1 MNGVI
6 LLLIAIVALSGG
18 YVFYGK
24 RLAKKWGVDP
34 SHKTPAFEFEDG
46 VDYVPTDSNVLFGHQ
61 FASIAGAAPIIGP
74 IVASSYG
81 WLPVLLW
88 CLLGGI
94 FFGGVQDFG
103 SMVASVKNEG
113 HSLGFII
120 KKYLGS
126 TGKTLFLL
134 FCWLFCILVIAAFA
148 NIVAVSFG
156 SVSGNIQLT
165 NSNGSTATTSSLF
178 ILFAVGLGFYSRK
191 FKPSSLVQTIVAL
204 VLLVSAIAIGLN
216 APITSLSVHNWTYI
230 VFVYILIASVV
241 PVWSLLQPRDYL
253 NSFLLIFM
261 IAAAVIGILVAHPTM
276 ELPVLTSYS
285 VGGKSMFPFLFVTI
299 ACGAVS
305 GFHAL
310 VSSNTSSKQIRSE
323 KDMLKVSYGAMLV
336 ESLLAIIALVC
347 VGSLGGMP
355 QGASAQQTFAM
366 AIANFLDVLHVN
378 HSLSLT
384 LINLAISAFALTSL
398 DSVARIA
405 RLSFQ
410 ELFTDETQSK
420 ESITPIQKLCQ
431 NSIFATVITLI
442 LGYLLSKGGYLNIW
456 ALFGSSNQMLSALAL
471 SAVAVY
477 LKKTGKDSKNVW
489 IPMIVMMAVT
499 FSALT
504 LLNISNIQSIGTES
518 FVFAKQGLQLIFG
531 IFITVLGLM
540 ISYNSIKTLFFT
552 KNEVTEDSVS
562 DAKTKADA

>member
-1 MNGVI
+1 MNGITILVI
-6 LLLIAIVALSGG
+6 GIVALVSG
-18 YVFYGK
+18 YIFYGK
-24 RLAKKWGVDP
+24 RLAKKWGVD
-34 SHKTPAFEFEDG
+34 SSRKTPAYEYEDG

-113 HSLGFII
+113 HSLGYII

-126 TGKTLFLL
+126 TGKALFLL
-134 FCWLFCILVIAAFA
+134 FCWLFCIVVIAAFA

-156 SVSGNIQLT
+156 AVANNPALT
-165 NSNGSTATTSSLF
+165 VSNGSTATTSSLF
-178 ILFAVGLGFYSRK
+178 ILFAVGFGFFIRK
-191 FKPSSLVQTIVAL
+191 VRPNQILQTVIAI
-204 VLLVSAIAIGLN
+204 VLLVIAIFIGLK
-216 APITSLSVHNWTYI
+216 APITSIDVHGWSYI
-230 VFVYILIASVV
+230 VFIYIFFASVV
-241 PVWSLLQPRDYL
+241 PVWALLQPRDYL
-253 NSFLLIFM
+253 NSFLLILM
-261 IAAAVIGILVAHPTM
+261 IAAAVFGIIIARPSM
-276 ELPVLTSYS
+276 SLPAITSFS
-285 VGGKSMFPFLFVTI
+285 VGGKGMFPYLFVTI

-310 VSSNTSSKQIRSE
+310 VSSNTSSKQIKDE

-336 ESLLAIIALVC
+336 ESLLAVIALVC

-366 AIANFLDVLHVN
+366 AIANFLDIVHIDHN
-378 HSLSLT
+378 LSLT

-410 ELFTDETQSK
+410 ELFTDEDQDSAKVTFL
-420 ESITPIQKLCQ
+420 QKLCQ
-431 NSIFATVITLI
+431 NSIFATVLTLV
-442 LGYLLSKGGYLNIW
+442 LGYALSKGGYLNIW

-477 LKKTGKDSKNVW
+477 LKKSGKASKNVW
-489 IPMIVMMAVT
+489 IPMLIMMAVT
-499 FSALT
+499 FTALT
-504 LLNISNIQSIGTES
+504 MLNISNFQAIGTEG

-531 IFITVLGLM
+531 IFIFVTGIL
-540 ISYNSIKTLFFT
+540 ISYNSIKSLFFKKLGTSKT
-552 KNEVTEDSVS
+552 KNSI
-562 DAKTKADA
+562 

>member
-6 LLLIAIVALSGG
+6 ILIIAIVALLMG
-18 YVFYGK
+18 YVFYGN

-34 SHKTPAFEFEDG
+34 SKKTPAFEHEDG

-74 IVASSYG
+74 IVAASYG

-134 FCWLFCILVIAAFA
+134 FCWLFCIVVIAAFA

-156 SVSGNIQLT
+156 SVANNPALT
-165 NSNGSTATTSSLF
+165 LSNGSTATTSCLF
-178 ILFAVGLGFYSRK
+178 ILFAVGFGFYSRK
-191 FKPSSLVQTIVAL
+191 FKPNQILQTIIAI
-204 VLLVSAIAIGLN
+204 VLLVVAIFIGLK
-216 APITSLSVHNWTYI
+216 APITSLNVTVWTYV
-230 VFVYILIASVV
+230 VFAYILVASIV

-261 IAAAVIGILVAHPTM
+261 IAAAVIGIIVAHPTM
-276 ELPVLTSYS
+276 DLPAFTSFS
-285 VGGKSMFPFLFVTI
+285 VGGKGMFPYLFVTI

-310 VSSNTSSKQIRSE
+310 VSSNTSSKQIKNE

-336 ESLLAIIALVC
+336 ETLLAIIALVC

-355 QGASAQQTFAM
+355 KGASAQQTFAI
-366 AIANFLDVLHVN
+366 AIANFLDILHVN
-378 HSLSLT
+378 HNLSLT

-410 ELFTDETQSK
+410 ELFVNEDQDASK
-420 ESITPIQKLCQ
+420 VGPIQKLCQ
-431 NSIFATVITLI
+431 NSVFATVLTLV
-442 LGYLLSKGGYLNIW
+442 LGYALSKGGYLNIW

-477 LKKTGKDSKNVW
+477 LKKAGKTSKNVW
-489 IPMIVMMAVT
+489 IPMLIMMAVT

-504 LLNISNIQSIGTES
+504 LLNISNLQTIGTEN

-531 IFITVLGLM
+531 IFIFIIGIM
-540 ISYNSIKTLFFT
+540 ISYNSIKTLFFD
-552 KNEVTEDSVS
+552 N
-562 DAKTKADA
+562 KAVKAN

>member
-6 LLLIAIVALSGG
+6 ILLIGIVALIAG

-24 RLAKKWGVDP
+24 RLAKKWGVDE
-34 SHKTPAFEFEDG
+34 SKKTPAYEFEDG

-81 WLPVLLW
+81 WVPVLLW
-88 CLLGGI
+88 CLMGGI

-113 HSLGFII
+113 HSLGYII

-126 TGKTLFLL
+126 TGKALFLL
-134 FCWLFCILVIAAFA
+134 FCWLFCIVVIAAFA

-156 SVSGNIQLT
+156 AVADNPALT
-165 NSNGSTATTSSLF
+165 LSNGSTATTSSLF
-178 ILFAVGLGFYSRK
+178 IFFAVGFGFFCRK
-191 FKPSSLVQTIVAL
+191 VRPNKVLQTVIAIA
-204 VLLVSAIAIGLN
+204 LLVIAMFIGLK
-216 APITSLSVHNWTYI
+216 APITSLDVHGWSYI
-230 VFVYILIASVV
+230 VFIYIFVASVV

-261 IAAAVIGILVAHPTM
+261 IAAAVFGILIARPTIS
-276 ELPVLTSYS
+276 LPAVTSFS
-285 VGGKSMFPFLFVTI
+285 VNGQTMFPYLFVTI

-310 VSSNTSSKQIRSE
+310 VSSNTSSKQIKNE
-323 KDMLKVSYGAMLV
+323 KDMIKVSYGAMLV
-336 ESLLAIIALVC
+336 ESLLAVIALVC

-355 QGASAQQTFAM
+355 KGASAQQTFAM
-366 AIANFLDVLHVN
+366 AIANFLDIVHMDHN
-378 HSLSLT
+378 LSLT

-410 ELFTDETQSK
+410 ELFTNEDQDPATIS
-420 ESITPIQKLCQ
+420 PIQKLFQ
-431 NSIFATVITLI
+431 NSIFATLITLV
-442 LGYLLSKGGYLNIW
+442 LGYALSKGGYLNIW

-477 LKKTGKDSKNVW
+477 LKKSGKTSKNVW
-489 IPMIVMMAVT
+489 IPMLIMMAVT
-499 FSALT
+499 FTALT
-504 LLNISNIQSIGTES
+504 MLNISNIRAIGTDS

-531 IFITVLGLM
+531 IFIFITGLL

-552 KNEVTEDSVS
+552 KKET
-562 DAKTKADA
+562 A

>member
-6 LLLIAIVALSGG
+6 LLVIGFGALATG
-18 YVFYGK
+18 YVFYGQ
-24 RLAKKWGVDP
+24 RLAKKWGVNP
-34 SHKTPAFEFEDG
+34 THKTPAYEHEDG
-46 VDYVPTDSNVLFGHQ
+46 VDYVPTDSTVLFGHQ

-88 CLLGGI
+88 CLLGGV

-103 SMVASVKNEG
+103 SMVASVKNDG

-120 KKYLGS
+120 KKYLGP
-126 TGKTLFLL
+126 TGKTLFLS

-156 SVSGNIQLT
+156 SVAGNAQLT

-178 ILFAVGLGFYSRK
+178 IFFAVGFGFYARK
-191 FKPSSLVQTIVAL
+191 FKPGTVKQAIIAL

-216 APITSLSVHNWTYI
+216 APLTSLSVHSWTYI

-261 IAAAVIGILVAHPTM
+261 IGAAVIGILVARPTM
-276 ELPVLTSYS
+276 ELPALTTYA
-285 VGGKSMFPFLFVTI
+285 VGGKPMFPFLFVTI

-310 VSSNTSSKQIRSE
+310 VSSNTSSKQISSE

-336 ESLLAIIALVC
+336 ESLLAIIALVA

-355 QGASAQQTFAM
+355 KGASAQQTFAI
-366 AIANFLDVLHVN
+366 AIANFLDVLKIN
-378 HSLSLT
+378 HNLSLT

-410 ELFTDETQSK
+410 EIFTDESQDKATIS
-420 ESITPIQKLCQ
+420 PIQKLCQ
-431 NSIFATVITLI
+431 NSIFATVVTLV

-477 LKKTGKDSKNVW
+477 LKKSGKDSKNVW
-489 IPMIVMMAVT
+489 IPMLVMMAVT

-504 LLNISNIQSIGTES
+504 LLNISNFKTIGTEN

-531 IFITVLGLM
+531 LFITVLGVM

-552 KNEVTEDSVS
+552 KKEVEEVS
-562 DAKTKADA
+562 SESTKADA

>member
-6 LLLIAIVALSGG
+6 ILIIGLVALLGG
-18 YVFYGK
+18 YVFYGQ

-34 SHKTPAFEFEDG
+34 SRKTPAFEYEDG
-46 VDYVPTDSNVLFGHQ
+46 VDYVPTDSNILFGHQ

-74 IVASSYG
+74 IVASGYG

-103 SMVASVKNEG
+103 AMVASVKNEG

-126 TGKTLFLL
+126 TGKALFLL

-156 SVSGNIQLT
+156 SVAGNEVLT
-165 NSNGSTATTSSLF
+165 RSNGSTATTSSLF
-178 ILFAVGLGFYSRK
+178 IFFAVGFGFFIRK
-191 FKPSSLVQTIVAL
+191 TRPSSLVQTIIAI
-204 VLLVSAIAIGLN
+204 VLLVVAIAIGL
-216 APITSLSVHNWTYI
+216 AVPTTGLSVHGWTYI

-261 IAAAVIGILVAHPTM
+261 IGAAVLGILIAHPTM
-276 ELPVLTSYS
+276 ELPALTSYS
-285 VGGKSMFPFLFVTI
+285 VGGKGMFPFLFVTI

-310 VSSNTSSKQIRSE
+310 VSSNTSSKQIKSE

-336 ESLLAIIALVC
+336 ESLLAVIALVC

-355 QGASAQQTFAM
+355 KGASAQQTFAM
-366 AIANFLDVLHVN
+366 AIANFLDVVHVN
-378 HSLSLT
+378 HNLSLT

-410 ELFTDETQSK
+410 ELFTDENQDQST
-420 ESITPIQKLCQ
+420 IGPVQKLCQ

-477 LKKTGKDSKNVW
+477 LKKSGKDSKNVW

-499 FSALT
+499 FTALT
-504 LLNISNIQSIGTES
+504 MLNVSNFQSIGTDS

-531 IFITVLGLM
+531 IFITILGLL

-552 KNEVTEDSVS
+552 KKGEATL
-562 DAKTKADA
+562 

>member
-1 MNGVI
+1 MNGITV
-6 LLLIAIVALSGG
+6 LLISIAALFAG
-18 YVFYGK
+18 YIFYGK
-24 RLAKKWGVDP
+24 KLAKKWGVDA
-34 SHKTPAFEFEDG
+34 SRKTPAYEFEDG

-74 IVASSYG
+74 IVASTYG

-113 HSLGFII
+113 HSLGYII
-120 KKYLGS
+120 QKYLGK

-134 FCWLFCILVIAAFA
+134 FCWLFCIVVIAAFA

-156 SVSGNIQLT
+156 SVSNNPTLT
-165 NSNGSTATTSSLF
+165 QSNGSTATTSSLF
-178 ILFAVGLGFYSRK
+178 IIFAVGLGFFARK
-191 FKPSSLVQTIVAL
+191 FKPNQIIQTVVAIA
-204 VLLVSAIAIGLN
+204 LLVIAMFIGLK
-216 APITSLSVHNWTYI
+216 APITSLDVHGWSYI
-230 VFVYILIASVV
+230 VFIYIFVASVV
-241 PVWSLLQPRDYL
+241 PVWALLQPRDYL

-261 IAAAVIGILVAHPTM
+261 IAAAVFGIIIARPDM
-276 ELPVLTSYS
+276 SLPAVTSFS
-285 VGGKSMFPFLFVTI
+285 VGGQSMFPYLFVTI

-310 VSSNTSSKQIRSE
+310 VSSNTSSKQIKNE
-323 KDMLKVSYGAMLV
+323 KDMIKVSYGAMLV
-336 ESLLAIIALVC
+336 ESLLAVIALVC

-355 QGASAQQTFAM
+355 EGATAQQTFAM
-366 AIANFLDVLHVN
+366 AIANFLDIVHMDHN
-378 HSLSLT
+378 LSLT

-410 ELFTDETQSK
+410 ELFTDEDQDSSK
-420 ESITPIQKLCQ
+420 VNFIQKLCQ
-431 NSIFATVITLI
+431 NSIFATIITLV
-442 LGYLLSKGGYLNIW
+442 LGYALSKGGYLNIW

-477 LKKTGKDSKNVW
+477 LKKSGTDSKNVW
-489 IPMIVMMAVT
+489 IPMLIMMAVT

-504 LLNISNIQSIGTES
+504 LLNISNFKAIGTEN

-531 IFITVLGLM
+531 IFIFITGIL
-540 ISYNSIKTLFFT
+540 ISYNSIKSIFF
-552 KNEVTEDSVS
+552 KD
-562 DAKTKADA
+562 

>member
-6 LLLIAIVALSGG
+6 ILIIAIVALLMG
-18 YVFYGK
+18 YVFYGN

-34 SHKTPAFEFEDG
+34 SKKTPAFEHEDG

-74 IVASSYG
+74 IVAASYG

-134 FCWLFCILVIAAFA
+134 FCWLFCIVVIAAFA

-156 SVSGNIQLT
+156 SVANNPALT
-165 NSNGSTATTSSLF
+165 LSNGSTATTSCLF
-178 ILFAVGLGFYSRK
+178 ILFAVGFGFYSRK
-191 FKPSSLVQTIVAL
+191 FKPNQILQTIIAI
-204 VLLVSAIAIGLN
+204 VLLVVAIFIGLK
-216 APITSLSVHNWTYI
+216 APITSLNVTVWTYV
-230 VFVYILIASVV
+230 VFAYILVASIV

-261 IAAAVIGILVAHPTM
+261 IAAAVIGIIVAHPTM
-276 ELPVLTSYS
+276 DLPAFTSFS
-285 VGGKSMFPFLFVTI
+285 VGGKGMFPYLFVTI

-310 VSSNTSSKQIRSE
+310 VSSNTSSKQIKNE

-336 ESLLAIIALVC
+336 ETLLAIIALVC

-355 QGASAQQTFAM
+355 KGASAQQTFAI
-366 AIANFLDVLHVN
+366 AIANFLDILHVN
-378 HSLSLT
+378 HNLSLT

-410 ELFTDETQSK
+410 ELFVNEDQDASK
-420 ESITPIQKLCQ
+420 VGPIQKLCQ
-431 NSIFATVITLI
+431 NSVFATVLTLV
-442 LGYLLSKGGYLNIW
+442 LGYALSKGGYLNIW

-477 LKKTGKDSKNVW
+477 LKKSGKTSKNVW
-489 IPMIVMMAVT
+489 IPMLIMMAVT

-504 LLNISNIQSIGTES
+504 LLNISNLQTIGTEN

-531 IFITVLGLM
+531 IFIFIIGIM
-540 ISYNSIKTLFFT
+540 ISYNSIKTLFFD
-552 KNEVTEDSVS
+552 N
-562 DAKTKADA
+562 KAVKAN

>member
-6 LLLIAIVALSGG
+6 ILIIGLVALLGG
-18 YVFYGK
+18 YVFYGQ

-34 SHKTPAFEFEDG
+34 SRKTPAFEYEDG
-46 VDYVPTDSNVLFGHQ
+46 VDYVPTDSNILFGHQ

-74 IVASSYG
+74 IVASGYG

-103 SMVASVKNEG
+103 AMVASVKNEG

-120 KKYLGS
+120 KKYLGP
-126 TGKTLFLL
+126 TGKALFLL

-156 SVSGNIQLT
+156 SVAGNEVLT
-165 NSNGSTATTSSLF
+165 RSNGSTATTSSLF
-178 ILFAVGLGFYSRK
+178 IFFAVGFGFFIRK
-191 FKPSSLVQTIVAL
+191 VRPSSLVQTIMAI
-204 VLLVSAIAIGLN
+204 VLLVVAIAIGL
-216 APITSLSVHNWTYI
+216 AVPTTGLSVHGWTYI

-261 IAAAVIGILVAHPTM
+261 IGAAVLGILIAHPTM
-276 ELPVLTSYS
+276 ELPALTSYS
-285 VGGKSMFPFLFVTI
+285 VGGKGMFPFLFVTI

-310 VSSNTSSKQIRSE
+310 VSSNTSSKQIKSE

-336 ESLLAIIALVC
+336 ESLLAVIALVC

-355 QGASAQQTFAM
+355 KGASAQQTFAM
-366 AIANFLDVLHVN
+366 AIANFLDVVHVN
-378 HSLSLT
+378 HNLSLT

-410 ELFTDETQSK
+410 ELFTDENQDPSTIS
-420 ESITPIQKLCQ
+420 PFQKLCQ
-431 NSIFATVITLI
+431 NSIFATIITLI

-477 LKKTGKDSKNVW
+477 LKKSGRDSKNVW

-499 FSALT
+499 FTALT
-504 LLNISNIQSIGTES
+504 MLNVSNFQSIGTEN

-531 IFITVLGLM
+531 IFITILGLL
-540 ISYNSIKTLFFT
+540 ISYNSIKTLFF
-552 KNEVTEDSVS
+552 
-562 DAKTKADA
+562 AKKGEATR

>member
-1 MNGVI
+1 MNGI
-6 LLLIAIVALSGG
+6 TILIIGLGSLLLG
-18 YVFYGK
+18 YVFYGQ
-24 RLAKKWGVDP
+24 RLSKKWGVDE
-34 SHKTPAFEFEDG
+34 SKKTPAYEHEDG

-88 CLLGGI
+88 CLMGGI

-103 SMVASVKNEG
+103 AMVASVKNDG
-113 HSLGFII
+113 HSLGYII

-134 FCWLFCILVIAAFA
+134 FCWLFCIVVIAAFA

-156 SVSGNIQLT
+156 SVANNPVLT
-165 NSNGSTATTSSLF
+165 ASNGSTATTSSLF
-178 ILFAVGLGFYSRK
+178 ILFAVGFGFFCRK
-191 FKPSSLVQTIVAL
+191 VRPNKTVQTLIAL
-204 VLLVSAIAIGLN
+204 ALLIIAMVIGLN
-216 APITSLSVHNWTYI
+216 APITSLTVQSWTYI
-230 VFVYILIASVV
+230 VFIYIFVASVV
-241 PVWSLLQPRDYL
+241 PVWALLQPRDYL

-261 IAAAVIGILVAHPTM
+261 IAAAVFGIFIARP
-276 ELPVLTSYS
+276 EISLPAVTSFS
-285 VGGKSMFPFLFVTI
+285 VGGKGMFPYLFVTI

-310 VSSNTSSKQIRSE
+310 VSSNTSSKQIKNE

-336 ESLLAIIALVC
+336 ESLLAVIALVC

-355 QGASAQQTFAM
+355 EGATAQQTFAM
-366 AIANFLDVLHVN
+366 AIANFLDVVHMDHN
-378 HSLSLT
+378 LSLT

-410 ELFTDETQSK
+410 ELFTDEDEDPSK
-420 ESITPIQKLCQ
+420 VSPIKKLCQ
-431 NSIFATVITLI
+431 NSSFATIITLI
-442 LGYLLSKGGYLNIW
+442 LGYALSKGGYLNIW

-477 LKKTGKDSKNVW
+477 LKKAGKDSKNVW
-489 IPMIVMMAVT
+489 IPMIIMMAVT

-504 LLNISNIQSIGTES
+504 MLNISNFRAIGSEG

-531 IFITVLGLM
+531 TFIFVTGIL
-540 ISYNSIKTLFFT
+540 ISYNSIKSLFFSNN
-552 KNEVTEDSVS
+552 K
-562 DAKTKADA
+562 

>member
-1 MNGVI
+1 MNGVLI
-6 LLLIAIVALSGG
+6 LIIGIVALSLG
-18 YVFYGK
+18 YVFYGQ
-24 RLAKKWGVDP
+24 RLSKKWGVDP
-34 SHKTPAFEFEDG
+34 SRKTPAFEFEDG

-126 TGKTLFLL
+126 TGKALFLL
-134 FCWLFCILVIAAFA
+134 FCWLFCIVVIAAFA

-156 SVSGNIQLT
+156 SVANNPTLT
-165 NSNGSTATTSSLF
+165 LSNGSTATTSCLF
-178 ILFAVGLGFYSRK
+178 IVFAVGLGFFSRK
-191 FKPSSLVQTIVAL
+191 FRPKQSLLTVIAII
-204 VLLVSAIAIGLN
+204 LLVVAMTIGLK
-216 APITSLSVHNWTYI
+216 APITSLDVHGWSYI
-230 VFVYILIASVV
+230 VFVYILIASIV

-276 ELPVLTSYS
+276 SLPAVTTFS
-285 VGGKSMFPFLFVTI
+285 VGGKGMFPYLFVTI

-310 VSSNTSSKQIRSE
+310 VSSNTSSKQIKSE

-336 ESLLAIIALVC
+336 ESLLAVIALVC

-355 QGASAQQTFAM
+355 EGASAQQTFAM
-366 AIANFLDVLHVN
+366 AIANFLDVVN
-378 HSLSLT
+378 MNHNLSMT

-410 ELFTDETQSK
+410 ELFTDEDQEAATVG
-420 ESITPIQKLCQ
+420 PIQKLCQ
-431 NSIFATVITLI
+431 NSVFATVITLV
-442 LGYLLSKGGYLNIW
+442 LGYALSKGGYLNIW

-477 LKKTGKDSKNVW
+477 LKKSGKDSKNVW
-489 IPMIVMMAVT
+489 IPMLIMMAVT

-504 LLNISNIQSIGTES
+504 LLNISNFQTIGTDS

-531 IFITVLGLM
+531 IFIFIIGIL
-540 ISYNSIKTLFFT
+540 ISYNSIKSLFF
-552 KNEVTEDSVS
+552 S
-562 DAKTKADA
+562 DDESTKTKLQPVLEGELD

>member
-1 MNGVI
+1 MNGVLI
-6 LLLIAIVALSGG
+6 LIIGLVALSLG
-18 YVFYGK
+18 YVFYGQ
-24 RLAKKWGVDP
+24 RLAKNWGVD
-34 SHKTPAFEFEDG
+34 SSRKTPAFEFEDG
-46 VDYVPTDSNVLFGHQ
+46 VDYVPTDSNILFGHQ

-88 CLLGGI
+88 CVLGGI

-113 HSLGFII
+113 HSLGYII

-134 FCWLFCILVIAAFA
+134 FCWLFCIVVIAAFA

-156 SVSGNIQLT
+156 SVANNPTLT
-165 NSNGSTATTSSLF
+165 ASNGSTATTSCLF
-178 ILFAVGLGFYSRK
+178 IFFAVGLGFYGRK
-191 FKPSSLVQTIVAL
+191 FTPNKHLQTVVAL
-204 VLLVSAIAIGLN
+204 VLLVAAIAIGLA
-216 APITSLSVHNWTYI
+216 APLTSLDVSAWSYI
-230 VFVYILIASVV
+230 VFIYILIASVV
-241 PVWSLLQPRDYL
+241 PVWALLQPRDYL

-261 IAAAVIGILVAHPTM
+261 IAAAVVGIFVANPTM
-276 ELPVLTSYS
+276 KLPAVTTFS
-285 VGGKSMFPFLFVTI
+285 VGGKSMFPYLFVTI

-310 VSSNTSSKQIRSE
+310 VSSNTSSKQIKNE

-336 ESLLAIIALVC
+336 ESLLAVIALVC

-355 QGASAQQTFAM
+355 KGASAQQTFAL
-366 AIANFLDVLHVN
+366 AIANFLDVIHVN
-378 HSLSLT
+378 HNLSLT

-410 ELFTDETQSK
+410 ELFTDEDQDPST
-420 ESITPIQKLCQ
+420 INPIQKLCQ
-431 NSIFATVITLI
+431 NSIFATVVTLI
-442 LGYLLSKGGYLNIW
+442 LGYALSKGGYLNIW

-477 LKKTGKDSKNVW
+477 LKKSGKASKNVW
-489 IPMIVMMAVT
+489 IPMIIMMAVT

-504 LLNISNIQSIGTES
+504 LLNISNFQAIGSES
-518 FVFAKQGLQLIFG
+518 FVFAKQGMQLIFG
-531 IFITVLGLM
+531 IFIFIIGIM

-552 KNEVTEDSVS
+552 KEEN
-562 DAKTKADA
+562 

>member
-1 MNGVI
+1 MNGITI
-6 LLLIAIVALSGG
+6 LLIGIAALFSG
-18 YVFYGK
+18 YIFYGK
-24 RLAKKWGVDP
+24 RLAKKWGVD
-34 SHKTPAFEFEDG
+34 SSKQTPAYEFEDG

-74 IVASSYG
+74 IVAASYG

-88 CLLGGI
+88 CLMGGI

-113 HSLGFII
+113 HSLGYII

-126 TGKTLFLL
+126 TGKSLFLL
-134 FCWLFCILVIAAFA
+134 FCWLFCIVVIAAFA

-156 SVSGNIQLT
+156 AVKDNALLT
-165 NSNGSTATTSSLF
+165 QSNGSTATTSSLF
-178 ILFAVGLGFYSRK
+178 IIFAVGFGFYARK
-191 FKPSSLVQTIVAL
+191 FKPNQIMQTVIAIA
-204 VLLVSAIAIGLN
+204 LLVIAMFIGLK
-216 APITSLSVHNWTYI
+216 APITSMSVKSWSYI
-230 VFVYILIASVV
+230 VFIYIFVASVV

-261 IAAAVIGILVAHPTM
+261 IAAAVLGILIARPQM
-276 ELPVLTSYS
+276 SLPAFTSFN
-285 VGGKSMFPFLFVTI
+285 VGGKGLFPYLFVTI

-310 VSSNTSSKQIRSE
+310 VSSNTSSKQIKNE

-355 QGASAQQTFAM
+355 KGASAQQTFAM
-366 AIANFLDVLHVN
+366 AIANFLDIVHMDHN
-378 HSLSLT
+378 LSLT

-410 ELFTDETQSK
+410 ELFTDEDQDPSK
-420 ESITPIQKLCQ
+420 VNFIQKICQ
-431 NSIFATVITLI
+431 NSIFATLITLV
-442 LGYLLSKGGYLNIW
+442 LGYALSKGGYLNIW

-477 LKKTGKDSKNVW
+477 LKKSGKDSKNVW
-489 IPMIVMMAVT
+489 IPMLIMMAVT

-504 LLNISNIQSIGTES
+504 LLNISNFRAIGTEG

-531 IFITVLGLM
+531 MFIFITGLL
-540 ISYNSIKTLFFT
+540 ISYNSIKSLFFN
-552 KNEVTEDSVS
+552 KSKE
-562 DAKTKADA
+562 A

>member
-6 LLLIAIVALSGG
+6 ILIIAIVALLMG
-18 YVFYGK
+18 YVFYGN

-34 SHKTPAFEFEDG
+34 SKKTPAFEHEDG

-74 IVASSYG
+74 IVAASYG

-134 FCWLFCILVIAAFA
+134 FCWLFCIVVIAAFA

-156 SVSGNIQLT
+156 SVANNPALT
-165 NSNGSTATTSSLF
+165 LSNGSTATTSCLF
-178 ILFAVGLGFYSRK
+178 ILFAVGFGFYSRK
-191 FKPSSLVQTIVAL
+191 FKPNQILQTIIAI
-204 VLLVSAIAIGLN
+204 VLLVVAIFIGLK
-216 APITSLSVHNWTYI
+216 APITSLNVTVWTYV
-230 VFVYILIASVV
+230 VFAYILVASIV

-261 IAAAVIGILVAHPTM
+261 IAAAVIGIIVAHPTM
-276 ELPVLTSYS
+276 DLPAFTSFS
-285 VGGKSMFPFLFVTI
+285 VGGKGMFPYLFVTI

-310 VSSNTSSKQIRSE
+310 VSSNTSSKQIKNE

-336 ESLLAIIALVC
+336 ETLLAIIALVC

-355 QGASAQQTFAM
+355 KGASAQQTFAI
-366 AIANFLDVLHVN
+366 AIANFLDILHVN
-378 HSLSLT
+378 HNLSLT
-384 LINLAISAFALTSL
+384 LINLSISAFALTSL

-410 ELFTDETQSK
+410 ELFINEDQDASK
-420 ESITPIQKLCQ
+420 VGPVQKLCQ
-431 NSIFATVITLI
+431 NSVFATVLTLV
-442 LGYLLSKGGYLNIW
+442 LGYALSKGGYLNIW

-477 LKKTGKDSKNVW
+477 LKKAGKTSKNVW
-489 IPMIVMMAVT
+489 IPMLIMMAVT

-504 LLNISNIQSIGTES
+504 LLNISNFQTIGTEN

-531 IFITVLGLM
+531 IFIFIIGVM
-540 ISYNSIKTLFFT
+540 ISYNSIKSIFFD
-552 KNEVTEDSVS
+552 N
-562 DAKTKADA
+562 KAVKAN

>member
-6 LLLIAIVALSGG
+6 LLIIALVALFSG

-34 SHKTPAFEFEDG
+34 ERQTPAFEFEDG

-81 WLPVLLW
+81 WMPVLLW
-88 CLLGGI
+88 CLLGGV

-156 SVSGNIQLT
+156 SVAGNIQLT
-165 NSNGSTATTSSLF
+165 SSNGSTATTSCLF
-178 ILFAVGLGFYSRK
+178 IVFAVGLGFYSRK

-204 VLLVSAIAIGLN
+204 VLLVSAIAIGFN
-216 APITSLSVHNWTYI
+216 SPITALSVKSWTYI
-230 VFVYILIASVV
+230 VFVYILIASIV

-261 IAAAVIGILVAHPTM
+261 IAAAVVGIIVAHPTM
-276 ELPVLTSYS
+276 ELPAFTSYS
-285 VGGKSMFPFLFVTI
+285 VGGKTMFPFLFVTI

-336 ESLLAIIALVC
+336 ESLLAVIALVC

-355 QGASAQQTFAM
+355 KGASAQQTFAL
-366 AIANFLDVLHVN
+366 AIANFLDILHVN
-378 HSLSLT
+378 HNLSLT

-410 ELFTDETQSK
+410 ELFTDENQAK
-420 ESITPIQKLCQ
+420 EAISPIQKICQ
-431 NSIFATVITLI
+431 NSIFATVITLV

-477 LKKTGKDSKNVW
+477 LKKSGKTSKNVW

-504 LLNISNIQSIGTES
+504 LLNISNFQSIGTES

-531 IFITVLGLM
+531 VFITVLGLM
-540 ISYNSIKTLFFT
+540 ISYNSIKVLFFT
-552 KNEVTEDSVS
+552 NSDVEIAAIAAAKED
-562 DAKTKADA
+562 A

>member
-6 LLLIAIVALSGG
+6 ILVIGCVALLSG
-18 YVFYGK
+18 YLYYGR

-34 SHKTPAFEFEDG
+34 SRKTPAYEFEDG
-46 VDYVPTDSNVLFGHQ
+46 VDYVPTDSNILFGHQ

-74 IVASSYG
+74 IAASGFG

-88 CLLGGI
+88 CLIGGV

-103 SMVASVKNEG
+103 AMVASVKNEG

-120 KKYLGS
+120 EKYLGK
-126 TGKTLFLL
+126 TGKNLFLL

-156 SVSGNIQLT
+156 SVAGNEALT
-165 NSNGSTATTSSLF
+165 SSNGSTAMTSCLF
-178 ILFAVGLGFYSRK
+178 IGFAVAFGFFARK
-191 FKPSSLVQTIVAL
+191 VHPGTVMQTIIAI
-204 VLLVSAIAIGLN
+204 VLLVVAITIGLLV
-216 APITSLSVHNWTYI
+216 PITSLTVGQWTYI
-230 VFVYILIASVV
+230 IFAYILVASVV
-241 PVWSLLQPRDYL
+241 PVWALLQPRDYL

-261 IAAAVIGILVAHPTM
+261 IAAAVLGIFVAHPSM
-276 ELPVLTSYS
+276 KLPAVTTYV
-285 VGGKSMFPFLFVTI
+285 VGGQSMFPFLFVTI

-310 VSSNTSSKQIRSE
+310 VSSNTSSKQIKSE

-336 ESLLAIIALVC
+336 ESLLAVIALVC

-355 QGASAQQTFAM
+355 KGISAQQTFAM
-366 AIANFLDVLHVN
+366 AIANFLDVFHVK

-410 ELFTDETQSK
+410 ELFTEDGQDPATIK
-420 ESITPIQKLCQ
+420 PVQKLCQ
-431 NSIFATVITLI
+431 NSVFATVLTLI
-442 LGYLLSKGGYLNIW
+442 LGYVLSKGGYLKIW

-477 LKKTGKDSKNVW
+477 LKKAGKDSKNVW

-499 FSALT
+499 FTALMM
-504 LLNISNIQSIGTES
+504 LNISNIKSIGTPAFE
-518 FVFAKQGLQLIFG
+518 FEKQGMQLIFG
-531 IFITVLGLM
+531 IFILILGIL
-540 ISYNSIKTLFFT
+540 ISVNSIRTLFFS
-552 KNEVTEDSVS
+552 KD
-562 DAKTKADA
+562 DKAKA

>member
-1 MNGVI
+1 MNGVLI
-6 LLLIAIVALSGG
+6 LIIAIVALLMG
-18 YVFYGK
+18 YVFYGQ
-24 RLAKKWGVDP
+24 RLSKKWGVDP
-34 SHKTPAFEFEDG
+34 SKTTPAFEHEDG
-46 VDYVPTDSNVLFGHQ
+46 IDYVPTDSNVLFGHQ

-74 IVASSYG
+74 IVAASYG

-134 FCWLFCILVIAAFA
+134 FCWLFCIVVIAAFA

-156 SVSGNIQLT
+156 SVANNPALT
-165 NSNGSTATTSSLF
+165 ASNGSTATTSSLF
-178 ILFAVGLGFYSRK
+178 IIFAVGFGFFSRK
-191 FKPSSLVQTIVAL
+191 FKPNQIIQTIIAL
-204 VLLVSAIAIGLN
+204 VLLVVAIFIGLK
-216 APITSLSVHNWTYI
+216 APLTSLDVHAWSYV
-230 VFVYILIASVV
+230 VFAYILVASIV

-261 IAAAVIGILVAHPTM
+261 IAAAVIGIIIAHPTM
-276 ELPVLTSYS
+276 ELPAITSFS
-285 VGGKSMFPFLFVTI
+285 VGGKGMFPYLFVTI

-310 VSSNTSSKQIRSE
+310 VSSNTSSKQIKNE

-336 ESLLAIIALVC
+336 ESLLAVIALVC

-355 QGASAQQTFAM
+355 KGASAQQTFAI
-366 AIANFLDVLHVN
+366 AIANFLDIIHVN
-378 HSLSLT
+378 HNLSLT

-410 ELFTDETQSK
+410 ELFINEDQDPSTVG
-420 ESITPIQKLCQ
+420 PIQKLCQ
-431 NSIFATVITLI
+431 NSIFATVITLV
-442 LGYLLSKGGYLNIW
+442 LGYALSKGGYLNIW

-477 LKKTGKDSKNVW
+477 LKKSGKTSKNVW
-489 IPMIVMMAVT
+489 IPMLIMMAVT

-504 LLNISNIQSIGTES
+504 LLNISNLQTIGTET
-518 FVFAKQGLQLIFG
+518 FEFAKQGLQLIFG
-531 IFITVLGLM
+531 IFIFIIGVM
-540 ISYNSIKTLFFT
+540 ISYNSIKSIFFD
-552 KNEVTEDSVS
+552 N
-562 DAKTKADA
+562 KAVKAN

>member
-6 LLLIAIVALSGG
+6 LLIIALVALFSG

-34 SHKTPAFEFEDG
+34 ERQTPAFEFEDG

-81 WLPVLLW
+81 WMPVLLW
-88 CLLGGI
+88 CLLGGV

-156 SVSGNIQLT
+156 SVAGNVQLT
-165 NSNGSTATTSSLF
+165 SSNGSTATTSCLF
-178 ILFAVGLGFYSRK
+178 IVFAVGLGFYSRK

-204 VLLVSAIAIGLN
+204 VLLVSAITIGFN
-216 APITSLSVHNWTYI
+216 SPITTLTVQSWTYI

-261 IAAAVIGILVAHPTM
+261 IGAAVVGIIVAHPTM
-276 ELPVLTSYS
+276 ELPAFTSYS

-336 ESLLAIIALVC
+336 ESLLAVIALVC

-355 QGASAQQTFAM
+355 KGASAQQTFAL
-366 AIANFLDVLHVN
+366 AIANFLDILHVN
-378 HSLSLT
+378 HNLSLT

-410 ELFTDETQSK
+410 ELFTDENQAK
-420 ESITPIQKLCQ
+420 ETITPIQKICQ
-431 NSIFATVITLI
+431 NSIFATIITLV

-477 LKKTGKDSKNVW
+477 LKKSGKDSKNVW
-489 IPMIVMMAVT
+489 IPMLVMMAVT

-504 LLNISNIQSIGTES
+504 MLNISNFQSIGTES

-531 IFITVLGLM
+531 VFITVLGVM
-540 ISYNSIKTLFFT
+540 ISYNSIKALFFT
-552 KNEVTEDSVS
+552 KSDVEIAAKAAAKED
-562 DAKTKADA
+562 A

>member
-6 LLLIAIVALSGG
+6 LLVIGFGALATG
-18 YVFYGK
+18 YVFYGQ
-24 RLAKKWGVDP
+24 RLAKKWGVNP
-34 SHKTPAFEFEDG
+34 THKTPAYEHEDG
-46 VDYVPTDSNVLFGHQ
+46 VDYVPTDSTVLFGHQ

-88 CLLGGI
+88 CLLGGV

-103 SMVASVKNEG
+103 SMVASVKNDG

-120 KKYLGS
+120 KKYLGP
-126 TGKTLFLL
+126 TGKTLFLS

-156 SVSGNIQLT
+156 SVAGNAQLT

-178 ILFAVGLGFYSRK
+178 IFFAVGFGFYARK
-191 FKPSSLVQTIVAL
+191 FKPGAGKQAIIAL

-216 APITSLSVHNWTYI
+216 APLTSLSVHSWTYI

-261 IAAAVIGILVAHPTM
+261 IGAAVIGILVARPTM
-276 ELPVLTSYS
+276 ELPALTTYA
-285 VGGKSMFPFLFVTI
+285 VGGKPMFPFLFVTI

-310 VSSNTSSKQIRSE
+310 VSSNTSSKQISSE

-336 ESLLAIIALVC
+336 ESLLAIIALVA

-355 QGASAQQTFAM
+355 KGASAQQTFAI
-366 AIANFLDVLHVN
+366 AIANFLDVLKIN
-378 HSLSLT
+378 HNLSLT

-410 ELFTDETQSK
+410 EIFTDESQDKATIS
-420 ESITPIQKLCQ
+420 PIQKLCQ
-431 NSIFATVITLI
+431 NSIFATVVTLV

-477 LKKTGKDSKNVW
+477 LKKSGKDSKNVW
-489 IPMIVMMAVT
+489 IPMLVMMAVT

-504 LLNISNIQSIGTES
+504 LLNISNFKTIGTEN

-531 IFITVLGLM
+531 LFITVLGVM

-552 KNEVTEDSVS
+552 KKEVEEVS
-562 DAKTKADA
+562 SESTKADA